1 MTSPR
6 IAVVGAGIGGLTCA
20 RTLQRHGRQVTVFE
34 RETSPHARR
43 QGGMLDM
50 HVDTGQAALR
60 AAGLFEEFGALAR
73 PEGQELRGLDPFTG
87 EQIFHEHPTGGPG
100 NAPEIDRGQLR
111 GLFLESL
118 APGTVRWGRPA
129 AGATPTGDGT
139 ARLRFTDGTTE
150 EFDLVVGADGAWSRI
165 RPALSDA
172 TPAYTGDTI
181 VETCLDDADTR
192 HPASA
197 RLVGN
202 GTMAAKSGRTM
213 LSAQRNSGGHI
224 RVYAGLEGPYDWH
237 ATAGVDLDDDAAVRH
252 HLLTVFDGWH
262 DSLLDLIRDSDGG
275 FVNRPLHVLPIGHAW
290 DHVPGVTLLGDAAH
304 LMPPAGIGANLAM
317 LDGADL
323 AEAVVVHDALDEA
336 VRAYENRML
345 PRAAAAAQACADLTA
360 GMAADMVVSANA
372 ARRYLTERIQA
383 AQPAG

>member
-34 RETSPHARR
+34 RETSAHARR
-43 QGGMLDM
+43 QGGMLDL

-60 AAGLFEEFGALAR
+60 AAGLFAEFGALAR

-87 EQIFHEHPTGGPG
+87 ELIFHEHPTDGPG

-129 AGATPTGDGT
+129 AGVTPTGDGT
-139 ARLRFTDGTTE
+139 ARLRFADGTTE

-172 TPAYTGDTI
+172 RPAYLGDTI
-181 VETCLDDADTR
+181 VETRLDDADTR

-197 RLVGN
+197 RLIGN
-202 GTMAAKSGRTM
+202 GTMVAKSGRTM

-224 RVYAGLEGPYDWH
+224 RVYAMLEVPRDWH
-237 ATAGVDLDDDAAVRH
+237 VAAGVDLDDDAAVRR
-252 HLLTVFDGWH
+252 HLLAVFDGWH

-275 FVNRPLHVLPIGHAW
+275 FANRPLHVLPVGHTW

-323 AEAVVVHDALDEA
+323 AEAVVVHDGLDEA

-345 PRAAAAAQACADLTA
+345 PRAAAGARACADLTA
-360 GMAADMVVSANA
+360 GLVADMVVSANA
-372 ARRYLTERIQA
+372 ARRYLNERLQA
-383 AQPAG
+383 ARPTG